1 MPVSVSFFCEFVL
14 QRCKGSRT
22 SLLRLR
28 RSHSSVALTC
38 SSFQVS
44 ESVEVQAQNVAS
56 AGAAQ
61 QHLQELESL
70 RLEAAKASGTIQLI
84 R

>member
-1 MPVSVSFFCEFVL
+1 MKVQGLKDKLAEAEALVLICCMASV
-14 QRCKGSRT
+14 
-22 SLLRLR
+22 
-28 RSHSSVALTC
+28 TC
-38 SSFQVS
+38 GSFQVTA
-44 ESVEVQAQNVAS
+44 SVEVQAQNVAS
-56 AGAAQ
+56 ADAAQ